1 VTNRVGYPFR
11 TATLVATVL
20 AILSFAS
27 PPTSAVAQ
35 ILYGSVV
42 GIVKDATGGAIPGA
56 TVTIVNKETNLTR
69 EATTNAEGSYS
80 IINVL
85 PGPYDLKVTL
95 TGFRDVA
102 RPNVEITIGQ
112 IARADFTLEIG
123 TVAESVMV
131 VGESPMLQTDKAD
144 VHTSL
149 RAAELTNMPLNRYRN
164 FQALLNLAPGTT
176 PMAFGNAE
184 TDTPARSLATNVN
197 GQANT
202 NNSTRTDGATNM
214 NIWLPNHVMYV
225 SPAETIDTVD
235 VSTSSF
241 DAEQGMA
248 GGAAVTVIT
257 KSGTNQFRGSAFEG
271 FNSDK
276 LNAKPYFFGAGPAP
290 DKLPVKTNNYGAT
303 LGGPIKRS
311 KLFFFGSFEGY
322 KRTQSIFTFFNVP
335 DPALRAGDF
344 SKALNPNG
352 SLQVIYNPFT
362 GNPDGT
368 GRQPF
373 NNNVIPTG
381 MINPIALKIL
391 QMFPM
396 PNTPGIGAGGLT
408 NNYQRQE
415 DRTVDRQN
423 YDAKFNWNRTS
434 THQLW
439 TKFSHMNAVVDDL
452 TNYLGPDPNATG
464 DGGKTKVYQLTA
476 GQTWTL
482 SPSLLMDTTFGFSRQ
497 KQDVLGPDFN
507 AGNFGLDTLGIPGT
521 NDQGIGDQRYAG
533 FPEFR
538 FGGTTSGFFS
548 QLGNR
553 DGWNPIFRDERTY
566 SLAHNI
572 TKVKGQH
579 DFRGGYFLN
588 FLYLDHWQP
597 ETGNPRGRF
606 DFLPNTTGLR
616 NGQTA
621 NFYNAYASFLLGLV
635 GQAQKSVQNELM
647 TAREWQHALYFRDRW
662 TPSEKL
668 TLDLGLRWEVYPI
681 MTRVD
686 GRGIDRL
693 DLANPDF
700 RRQLDVIIAGRG
712 GNPQTNGMETSL
724 NNFAPRLGGVYRIN
738 DTTVFRSGY
747 GLTYNAQPW
756 ARPMR
761 GHNDYPVTIASTFVN
776 AEAFAPYST
785 LQQGIPKILGPD
797 LSSGRIPLDLAAGF
811 YTPELGNIDRGY
823 VHTWNVAVER
833 MLPFDTT
840 VEVAY
845 VGAKGVDGYAG
856 LDINAPQTLG
866 VGDGGRPYASLGR
879 LQPIFLWGD
888 RLKTRYNSM
897 QVALNK
903 RMSHGFSFKGA
914 YTLAKAMNEACNDG
928 DGAAT
933 LCFNT
938 PSELYRNWGPAGFDR
953 RHNLQLGFI
962 YSLPWQSGNGYGSV
976 AKALVA
982 DWQFNGVFGA
992 FSGNPFT
999 MIANGG
1005 SLNTPSNNAGN
1016 TANANLADLNGAYNI
1031 TGNVGNEGAWF
1042 DTNAFGQPTGVRFG
1056 NTSRNQFYGPG
1067 GYNLDLSLFRAFPI
1081 GGTRRLEARIEAG
1094 NIFNTGVFANP
1105 QNNVTSGTFGVI
1117 TAVANNNGASFY
1129 PERQVRLGIR
1139 FSF

>member
-1 VTNRVGYPFR
+1 VSIPIRLSPVR
-11 TATLVATVL
+11 LCARILAASILAIVLTATITE
-20 AILSFAS
+20 
-27 PPTSAVAQ
+27 AQ
-35 ILYGSVV
+35 ILYGNVV
-42 GIVKDATGGAIPGA
+42 GVVKDTSGAVMPGA
-56 TVTIVNKETNLTR
+56 TVTILNKDTGLTR
-69 EATTNAEGSYS
+69 ETTTNAEGAYS

-85 PGPYDLKVTL
+85 PGPYDVKATL
-95 TGFRDVA
+95 SGFRDVA
-102 RPNVEITIGQ
+102 RNNVPVTINE
-112 IARADFTLEIG
+112 IARVDFTMEVGALAE
-123 TVAESVMV
+123 TVLVT
-131 VGESPMLQTDKAD
+131 GESPLLQTDKAD

-149 RAAELTNMPLNRYRN
+149 KAEQLTNMPLNRYRN

-248 GGAAVTVIT
+248 GGGAVTVIT
-257 KSGTNQFRGSAFEG
+257 KSGTNQFRGSALEY

-276 LNAKPYFFGAGPAP
+276 LNAKPYFFGAGAAP

-303 LGGPIKRS
+303 LGGPIKRN
-311 KLFFFGSFEGY
+311 KVFFFGSFEGY
-322 KRTQSIFTFFNVP
+322 KRRQSIFTFFNVP
-335 DPALRAGDF
+335 DAALRAGDF
-344 SKALNPNG
+344 SKALNSNG
-352 SLQVIYNPFT
+352 SLQLIYNPLT

-368 GRQPF
+368 GRQSF
-373 NNNVIPTG
+373 ANNVIPSN
-381 MINPIALKIL
+381 MIDPVALKIL
-391 QMFPM
+391 NLFPM
-396 PNTPGIGAGGLT
+396 PNTQGIGAGGYT

-415 DRTVDRQN
+415 DRAVDREN

-439 TKFSHMNAVVDDL
+439 AKFSHMRAIVDDL
-452 TNYLGPDPNATG
+452 SNYLGVPTVKG
-464 DGGKTKVYQLTA
+464 SGGNTKVYQVTG

-482 SPSLLMDTTFGFSRQ
+482 GPSLLMDTTFGFSRQ

-507 AGNFGLDTLGIPGT
+507 AGNFGLETLGIPGT

-533 FPEFR
+533 YPEFR
-538 FGGTTSGFFS
+538 FGGTGSGFFS
-548 QLGNR
+548 QVGNR

-566 SLAHNI
+566 SIAHNV
-572 TKVKGQH
+572 TKIVGQH
-579 DFRGGYFLN
+579 DLRGGYFLN

-597 ETGNPRGRF
+597 ETGNPRGQF
-606 DFLPNTTGLR
+606 IFNANTTGLR
-616 NGQTA
+616 GGQTA

-635 GQAQKSVQNELM
+635 GQANKSVQNELM

-662 TPSEKL
+662 TPNSKL
-668 TLDLGLRWEVYPI
+668 TLDLGLRWELYPI
-681 MTRVD
+681 MHRAD

-693 DLANPDF
+693 DLDNPSF
-700 RRQLDVIIAGRG
+700 NRRLDVIIAGRG
-712 GNPQTNGMETSL
+712 GNPQNNGMETSL

-738 DTTVFRSGY
+738 DLTVFRSGY

-761 GHNDYPVTIASTFVN
+761 GHNDYPVTIASTFLN
-776 AEAFAPYST
+776 AEAFAPYAT
-785 LQQGIPKILGPD
+785 LQQGIPKIVGPD
-797 LSSGRIPLDLAAGF
+797 LSSGRVPLDLAAGF

-823 VHTWNVAVER
+823 VHTWNIAVER
-833 MLPFDTT
+833 TLPFDAT

-845 VGAKGVDGYAG
+845 VGAKGVGGYAG

-866 VGDGGRPYASLGR
+866 VGDAGRPFASLGR
-879 LQPIFLWGD
+879 LLPIWSWGD
-888 RLKTRYNSM
+888 RLRTRYNSM

-903 RMSHGFSFKGA
+903 RMSHGLAFKGA
-914 YTLAKAMNEACNDG
+914 YTLAKAMNESCNDG

-938 PSELYRNWGPAGFDR
+938 PSELWRNWGPAGFDR

-962 YSLPWQSGNGYGSV
+962 YAPWQSTNGYGTIG
-976 AKALVA
+976 KALA
-982 DWQFNGVFGA
+982 SDWQFNGVFGA

-1005 SLNTPSNNAGN
+1005 SLNTPSNNAGG
-1016 TANANLADLNGAYNI
+1016 TTNANLADLVGSYNT
-1031 TGNVGNEGAWF
+1031 TGNVGNDGPWF
-1042 DTNAFGQPTGVRFG
+1042 DTTAFGQPTGVRFG
-1056 NTSRNQFYGPG
+1056 NTTRNQFYGPG
-1067 GYNLDLSLFRAFPI
+1067 GWNLDLSVFRVFPM
-1081 GGTRRLEARIEAG
+1081 GGTRRLEARVELA

-1105 QNNVTSGTFGVI
+1105 QSNVTSGTFGVI
-1117 TAVANNNGASFY
+1117 TAVANNNGAAFY
-1129 PERQVRLGIR
+1129 PERQVRLGVR
-1139 FSF
+1139 YSF